1 MSTLTTRSTK
11 QIELR
16 IKELGPW
23 FHNMQLQGVFT
34 APDHFLG
41 DYPAFKFR
49 NFANAIPADLHGKT
63 VLDIGCNGGF
73 YSLEMKR
80 RGAERVLGID
90 FDEDYLAQAR
100 FAAEVSGLDVEFRR
114 LSVYK
119 VAELREKFDVVIFMG
134 VLYHL
139 RHPLLALDLLH
150 QHVTRDL
157 LLFQS
162 LLRGPAQSPE
172 IEEDYPFAEEEVFE
186 QPGYPRMV
194 FVEKNYSH
202 DPTNW
207 WLPNAACAAAML
219 RSSGYQILD
228 HPEPEVFV
236 CRHLAGGGHPVD

>member
-1 MSTLTTRSTK
+1 MKTIWRRRVSRRKCPGSISSFAGCRS
-11 QIELR
+11 
-16 IKELGPW
+16 IKWP
-23 FHNMQLQGVFT
+23 
-34 APDHFLG
+34 
-41 DYPAFKFR
+41 
-49 NFANAIPADLHGKT
+49 
-63 VLDIGCNGGF
+63 
-73 YSLEMKR
+73 S
-80 RGAERVLGID
+80 
-90 FDEDYLAQAR
+90 
-100 FAAEVSGLDVEFRR
+100 
-114 LSVYK
+114 
-119 VAELREKFDVVIFMG
+119 LREKFDVVIFMG

-162 LLRGPAQSPE
+162 LLRGQAQAPA

-219 RSSGYQILD
+219 RSSGIRDLRS
-228 HPEPEVFV
+228 P
-236 CRHLAGGGHPVD
+236 RAGSFRVPASRRRRPPR